1 MAYSDK
7 EIVLVTGGNGG
18 IGLEVARQLARD
30 HGQRFYVLIGCRKL
44 PAGEAAVKQLREEG
58 IGDGVEAIQ
67 VDITSEES
75 LAAAAKLVGDKFGR
89 LDVLHANVSIHTNP
103 NPRNF
108 ASEYP
113 PGRNLR
119 RQGVRGPAHRR
130 DHHPYRSHQRRR
142 RSRECRALRAAAVQ
156 GREPARRLHELWR
169 RQPEARERLWLR
181 QGLPGLLG
189 EQGR

>member
-1 MAYSDK
+1 MAYYDK

-30 HGQRFYVLIGCRKL
+30 HGQRFHVLIGCRKL
-44 PAGEAAVKQLREEG
+44 PDGEAAVKQLWEQDIAE
-58 IGDGVEAIQ
+58 GVEAIQ

-89 LDVLHANVSIHTNP
+89 LDVLHANVSLHDIP

-108 ASEYP
+108 VSEYL

-119 RQGVRGPAHRR
+119 RQGVRGPAHQR
-130 DHHPYRSHQRRR
+130 DNHPDRGHQRSRR
-142 RSRECRALRAAAVQ
+142 
-156 GREPARRLHELWR
+156 GRER
-169 RQPEARERLWLR
+169 
-181 QGLPGLLG
+181 
-189 EQGR
+189 